1 MDTEHILDQ
10 ALNRISKLE
19 DVLMGTNGEGIKTK
33 VSLMERAMEELL
45 KTISTINTQVAST
58 CLTVTNQCKTSMR
71 VTLAICALLV
81 TIFTSFNVLI
91 YKVVIDDI
99 KSRPAII
106 QIVPGVK

>member
-1 MDTEHILDQ
+1 MDTERILDQ

-45 KTISTINTQVAST
+45 KTITAMNTHVATT
-58 CLTVTNQCKTSMR
+58 CITVTNQCKNSMR

-91 YKVVIDDI
+91 YKVVIDDL
-99 KSRPAII
+99 KAHPAII
-106 QIVPGVK
+106 QIVPGTK